1 MNNYNPAGAALDWDD
16 EIQYTESSFIL
27 LPEGEYPFTVTGF
40 DRQNYDGSEK
50 IPPCRMAVLH
60 LAVDG
65 GDQGVANVDER
76 IYLHTSVMWKLSEF
90 FVSIGQL
97 QKDGSVRMNWPAVP
111 GSTGRLKLSVNKYV
125 SNRDGKERTNNRVE
139 HFLPPEAGQTAPAYQ
154 QMAPGQQAANQQP
167 GTYQPPAYQPPAPAP
182 QWQQQQAQQAAAQ
195 QTAMPGFQR
204 QGRMGDYQ
212 AEKF

>member
-1 MNNYNPAGAALDWDD
+1 MNNKSYRRLLPFFLF
-16 EIQYTESSFIL
+16 SFIL
-27 LPEGEYPFTVTGF
+27 VAASCMDG
-40 DRQNYDGSEK
+40 DYDEVDFSQAPYGNN
-50 IPPCRMAVLH
+50 A
-60 LAVDG
+60 LAET
-65 GDQGVANVDER
+65 NV
-76 IYLHTSVMWKLSEF
+76 
-90 FVSIGQL
+90 VSIGQL
-97 QKDGSVRMNWPAVP
+97 RKDGSVRMNWPAVP

-139 HFLPPEAGQTAPAYQ
+139 HFLPPAAGQTAPANQ

-182 QWQQQQAQQAAAQ
+182 QWQRQQAQQAAAQ

>member
-65 GDQGVANVDER
+65 GDQGTANVDER

-139 HFLPPEAGQTAPAYQ
+139 HFLPPEAGQPAPAYQ

>member
-1 MNNYNPAGAALDWDD
+1 MSNYNPAGTALDWDD
-16 EIQYTESSFIL
+16 EIQYTESSFVL

-40 DRQNYDGSEK
+40 DRQNFDGSEK

-97 QKDGSVRMNWPAVP
+97 RKDGSVRMNWPAVP
-111 GSTGRLKLSVNKYV
+111 GSAGRLKLSVNKYV
-125 SNRDGKERTNNRVE
+125 NKKGEERTNNRVE
-139 HFLPPEAGQTAPAYQ
+139 HFLPPEAGQTAPANQ

-167 GTYQPPAYQPPAPAP
+167 GTYQPPTYQPPAPAP
-182 QWQQQQAQQAAAQ
+182 QWQQPVQGQ
-195 QTAMPGFQR
+195 QTAMNGFQR
-204 QGRMGDYQ
+204 QGRVGDYQ